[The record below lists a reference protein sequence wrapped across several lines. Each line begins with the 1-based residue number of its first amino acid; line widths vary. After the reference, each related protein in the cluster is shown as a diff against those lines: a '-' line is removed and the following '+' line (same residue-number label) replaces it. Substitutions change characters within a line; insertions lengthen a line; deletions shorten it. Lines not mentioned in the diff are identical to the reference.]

1 MVAVCE
7 GRGGVMNLEN
17 LKKAEEIRVQ
27 IEELEKIINHELTP
41 LEKISIIKQ
50 VPKFRLAIKTHF
62 FFSDETMI
70 ITSEILSDAIKKALQ
85 QIIDDLK
92 AQLVELGV
100 EVE

>member
-1 MVAVCE
+1 
-7 GRGGVMNLEN
+7 MNLEN
-17 LKKAEEIRVQ
+17 LKKAEEIRQQ

-50 VPKFRLAIKTHF
+50 VPKFSLAIKTHF

-85 QIIDDLK
+85 QTIEDLK
-92 AQLVELGV
+92 AQLAELGV